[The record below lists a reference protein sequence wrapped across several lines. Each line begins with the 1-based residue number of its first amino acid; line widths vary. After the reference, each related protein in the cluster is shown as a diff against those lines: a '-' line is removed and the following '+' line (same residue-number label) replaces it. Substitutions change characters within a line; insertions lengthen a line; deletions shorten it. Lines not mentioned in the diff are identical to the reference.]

1 MFYAHAER
9 LNRERDRMSRLKKFI
24 PLRVSVVLAVAL
36 LTAFAAVAQDQPK
49 AADQQE
55 ESQLTLEMQLVSK
68 NASITA
74 VVGEEDGEGL
84 WVVTADGT
92 NYAVFPPD
100 DISIEAL
107 SAFQTAYVNKE
118 VTLIGDVFK
127 DKYGNLNLFV
137 KSLPK

>member
-1 MFYAHAER
+1 
-9 LNRERDRMSRLKKFI
+9 MSRLKKSI
-24 PLRVSVVLAVAL
+24 PLRVSVVLAAAVVL
-36 LTAFAAVAQDQPK
+36 LAAFAAVAQDQPK

>member
-1 MFYAHAER
+1 
-9 LNRERDRMSRLKKFI
+9 MSNARKSALFC
-24 PLRVSVVLAVAL
+24 VCVAAMVLLAAF
-36 LTAFAAVAQDQPK
+36 TAMAQDQPK
-49 AADQQE
+49 AQDQSKTQNQPQAPDQQE
-55 ESQLTLEMQLVSK
+55 EEDLKLEMQLVLK
-68 NASITA
+68 DASITA

-100 DISIEAL
+100 DISVEAIN
-107 SAFQTAYVNKE
+107 AFQTAYVNKE
-118 VTLIGDVFK
+118 VTLTGDVFK